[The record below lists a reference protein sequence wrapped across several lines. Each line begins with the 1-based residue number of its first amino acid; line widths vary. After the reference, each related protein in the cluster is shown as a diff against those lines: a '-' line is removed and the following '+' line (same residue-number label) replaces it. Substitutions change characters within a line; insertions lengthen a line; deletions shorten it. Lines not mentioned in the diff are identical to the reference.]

1 MGAVKF
7 ILRLIGWVV
16 TITLQMVVSYQI
28 IYMLSVIFAE
38 VDSTS
43 RLGRL
48 FLLFMIWLGYVVGI
62 SAVGLVAISWVWKG
76 VRRLELQRLIG
87 AAIGA
92 FIPLFILLLIGYS
105 LHVGDVGSFS
115 YHLMT
120 DNWQTLLAQTALY
133 AGMLGFYIPG
143 ILKTNPA
150 LSPVE

>member
-1 MGAVKF
+1 MGAIKF

-92 FIPLFILLLIGYS
+92 FIPLL
-105 LHVGDVGSFS
+105 
-115 YHLMT
+115 T
-120 DNWQTLLAQTALY
+120 CC
-133 AGMLGFYIPG
+133 
-143 ILKTNPA
+143 
-150 LSPVE
+150 